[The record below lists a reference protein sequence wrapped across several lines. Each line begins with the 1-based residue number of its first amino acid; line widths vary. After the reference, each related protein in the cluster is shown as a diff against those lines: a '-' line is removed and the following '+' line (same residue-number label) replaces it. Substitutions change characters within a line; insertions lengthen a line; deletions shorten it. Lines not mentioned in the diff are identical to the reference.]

1 MRLLRKPSRR
11 VATRR
16 LIPAGVI
23 AMAIAGACAR
33 ASGIGGDVTDCCAA
47 EARGIAEGSRVAAI
61 SKRRFTHTELWT
73 ALDTVVRSP
82 SLRVAEVGK
91 SVQGRPIRAVTYG
104 DGPTTV
110 LLWSQMHGDE
120 STATMALADIIAWL
134 SRSYVARDPLRAR
147 IASELTVVM
156 VPMLNPDGAEVF
168 QRENAMGVDINRDA
182 RRLATPEGRALKTLR
197 DSLRPDFGFNLH
209 DQSARTLTSPGNT
222 QVAIALLAPATDED
236 RGYGSVRERARLVAA
251 GIASV
256 LTREIPGRV
265 AVYDD
270 SFNPRAFG
278 DLMQTW
284 GTSTVLIESG
294 ALPDDPE
301 KQRLR
306 ALNVIAIV
314 SALEMI
320 ASGRYRDMDPA
331 TYEALP
337 RNGRSAVDLLV
348 RGAKLVLPGTD
359 PAPVDIALNY
369 DEPVARRDPRLR
381 EVGDLSAVV
390 AIDTVDATGLF
401 MHPAAEMLAES
412 RGELRIGAP
421 ASFTLRRGREATS
434 EIVRRFGEA
443 SGDSSR

>member
-1 MRLLRKPSRR
+1 ML
-11 VATRR
+11 V
-16 LIPAGVI
+16 
-23 AMAIAGACAR
+23 AGACAR
-33 ASGIGGDVTDCCAA
+33 VSGGRGGGDDCCATQ
-47 EARGIAEGSRVAAI
+47 ARGIAEGSRVAAI
-61 SKRRFTHTELWT
+61 SKRRFTHGELWS
-73 ALDTVVRSP
+73 ALDTFARSP
-82 SLRVAEVGK
+82 SLRVEEIGR

-104 DGPTTV
+104 AGPTTV

-134 SRSYVARDPLRAR
+134 SRSYLARDPLRAR

-182 RRLATPEGRALKTLR
+182 RRLSTPEGRALKALR
-197 DSLRPDFGFNLH
+197 DSLRPEFGFNLH
-209 DQSARTLTSPGNT
+209 DQSARTLTSPGDR
-222 QVAIALLAPATDED
+222 QVAIALLAPAADED
-236 RGYGSVRERARLVAA
+236 RGYGPVRARARLVAA

-256 LTREIPGRV
+256 LGPEIPGRL

-278 DLMQTW
+278 DLMQAW

-306 ALNVIAIV
+306 AINVIAIV
-314 SALEMI
+314 SALDMI
-320 ASGRYRDMDPA
+320 ATGRYRDADPGA
-331 TYEALP
+331 YESLP

-348 RGAKLVLPGTD
+348 RGAQLVLPGAE
-359 PAPVDIALNY
+359 PMLVDVALNY

-390 AIDTVDATGLF
+390 AIDTVDASGLF
-401 MHPAAEMLAES
+401 LHPAPAMVADS
-412 RGELRIGAP
+412 RAGSELRIGAP
-421 ASFTLRRGREATS
+421 ARFTLRRGRAPTS
-434 EIVRRFGEA
+434 ELVRRFGDATDEPP
-443 SGDSSR
+443 R